1 MVHLWSVPN
10 AIRQSIQKFLET
22 VLAQIAAAFVILIA
36 VGGVISAAMERT
48 ITATMR
54 SIHAQNV
61 DSILE
66 HTLRAK
72 VYISRY

>member
-10 AIRQSIQKFLET
+10 AIRQCIQKFLET

-54 SIHAQNV
+54 SIHVQNV

-72 VYISRY
+72 GYISR

>member
-10 AIRQSIQKFLET
+10 AIRQCIQKFLET

-48 ITATMR
+48 ITAMMR

-61 DSILE
+61 DNILE

-72 VYISRY
+72 GYISR